1 VRLRAFLGRRWR
13 GRQASSAQDST
24 PQYGQALQARH
35 PAASGVRPPA
45 EAGSAGR
52 EQRPSRGARKP
63 RVLFVGRTRYRLPL
77 AGSLARKFEALG
89 DELDVRVLAS
99 AANGSPTRNGT
110 FTLVPPARPR
120 ALDGL
125 LFYASLPVRVTR
137 ELRRFRPDAVVAQ
150 TAYEAAAVLLAR
162 RAARSRARLVL
173 DVHADWRTSTRLYG
187 SSVRRLM
194 GPLGDRVAA
203 AAVRRAD
210 RVRTVSGYT
219 TGLVRELG
227 LEPAGVFPAY
237 MDLESFLGAPVPLP
251 EAPRALFV
259 GVLERYKNIDGL
271 ADAWRA
277 AAPRV
282 PGASLHVVGSG
293 TLTGVVERLLVDV
306 PARTEWSP
314 HLSAEEVAAALDA
327 ATVLVLPSRS
337 EGMGRVIVEAF
348 CRGRAVLG
356 TRVGGIV
363 DLVADGVN
371 GVLVEP
377 GDSDALAE
385 ALVRLLSDRELAAAL
400 GEGARRSAAGW
411 LQTPE
416 QYAERVRALVSP

>member
-1 VRLRAFLGRRWR
+1 M
-13 GRQASSAQDST
+13 
-24 PQYGQALQARH
+24 
-35 PAASGVRPPA
+35 
-45 EAGSAGR
+45 
-52 EQRPSRGARKP
+52 KP

-77 AGSLARKFEALG
+77 AGSLARKFEALQ

-99 AANGSPTRNGT
+99 AANGSATEDGT
-110 FTLVPPARPR
+110 FTLAPAVRPR

-125 LFYASLPVRVTR
+125 AFYASLPVRVAR

-187 SSVRRLM
+187 SRMRRLL
-194 GPLGDRVAA
+194 GPVGDRVAA

-237 MDLESFLGAPVPLP
+237 MDLEPFLGPPSPLP
-251 EAPRALFV
+251 DAPRALFV

-271 ADAWRA
+271 AEAWRA
-277 AAPRV
+277 AAPRA
-282 PGASLHVVGSG
+282 PGATLHVVGSG
-293 TLTGVVERLLVDV
+293 TLTGVVERLLADL
-306 PARTEWSP
+306 PAQTQWTPR
-314 HLSAEEVAAALDA
+314 LSAAEVAAALDA

-348 CRGRAVLG
+348 CRGRPVLG
-356 TRVGGIV
+356 TRVGGIA
-363 DLVADGVN
+363 DLVEDGVD

-377 GDSDALAE
+377 GDTDALAE
-385 ALVRLLSDRELAAAL
+385 ALVRLLADRDLAVTLGAAA
-400 GEGARRSAAGW
+400 GRSAARW
-411 LQTPE
+411 RQTPE
-416 QYAERVRALVSP
+416 QYAERVRALVAQ